1 MSMLE
6 RVEWIFFDV
15 GSTLINEGKV
25 YEHRMRDMAEA
36 TNKSFEQ
43 IYDMSISFYKENKK
57 GDLEVAKFLG
67 LPKQKWYF
75 DEEVLYED
83 AIPCL
88 EQLSKRYKIGVIA
101 NQALGT
107 VERLQ
112 QHGILQFIDLVIA
125 SAEEGVAKPD
135 PRIYQIALER
145 SGCKPENAVMIGD
158 RIDNDIEPAKRMGMK
173 TIWIKQGF
181 GGLWN
186 ICKEDEAP
194 DNIVNDLAELLELFK
209 L

>member
-1 MSMLE
+1 M
-6 RVEWIFFDV
+6 
-15 GSTLINEGKV
+15 
-25 YEHRMRDMAEA
+25 
-36 TNKSFEQ
+36 
-43 IYDMSISFYKENKK
+43 
-57 GDLEVAKFLG
+57 
-67 LPKQKWYF
+67 YF

-88 EQLSKRYKIGVIA
+88 EQLSKRYKIGIIA

-135 PRIYQIALER
+135 PRIFQISLER

-194 DNIVNDLAELLELFK
+194 DNIVNNLAELLELF
-209 L
+209 

>member
-1 MSMLE
+1 MFMLE

-15 GSTLINEGKV
+15 GSTLINERKV

-36 TNKSFEQ
+36 TNRAFEQ
-43 IYDMSISFYKENKK
+43 IYDMAISFYKENKK
-57 GDLEVAKFLG
+57 GDLEVAKLLG
-67 LPKQKWYF
+67 IPKQKWYF

-88 EQLSKRYKIGVIA
+88 EQLSKRYKIGIIA

-135 PRIYQIALER
+135 PRIFQIALER

-194 DNIVNDLAELLELFK
+194 DNIVNDLAELLELF
-209 L
+209 

>member
-1 MSMLE
+1 MLKDI
-6 RVEWIFFDV
+6 EWLFFDV
-15 GSTLINEGKV
+15 GSTLINEEKA
-25 YEHRMRDMAEA
+25 YEHRMRDMAGA
-36 TNKSFEQ
+36 ANKSYEE
-43 IYDMSISFYKENKK
+43 IYELAINFYKENKK
-57 GDLEVAKFLG
+57 GDLEVTKLLG

-75 DEEVLYED
+75 EDEVLYKETVS
-83 AIPCL
+83 CL
-88 EQLSKRYKIGVIA
+88 EQLSKTYKIGVIA
-101 NQALGT
+101 NQELGT
-107 VERLQ
+107 AERLQ
-112 QHGILQFIDLVIA
+112 QHGILKYIDLVIA

-158 RIDNDIEPAKRMGMK
+158 RIDNDIVPAKRMGIK

-194 DNIVNDLAELLELFK
+194 DNTVNDLVELLELFK

>member
-1 MSMLE
+1 MFMLE

-15 GSTLINEGKV
+15 GSTLINERKV

-36 TNKSFEQ
+36 TNRAFEQ
-43 IYDMSISFYKENKK
+43 IYDMAISFYKENKK
-57 GDLEVAKFLG
+57 GDLEVAKLLG

-88 EQLSKRYKIGVIA
+88 EQLSKRYKIGIIA

-135 PRIYQIALER
+135 PRIFQIALER

-194 DNIVNDLAELLELFK
+194 DNIVNDLAELLELF
-209 L
+209 

>member
-1 MSMLE
+1 MD
-6 RVEWIFFDV
+6 FFDV
-15 GSTLINEGKV
+15 GSTLINERKV
-25 YEHRMRDMAEA
+25 YERRMRDMAEA

-43 IYDMSISFYKENKK
+43 IYDMAINFYKENKK
-57 GDLEVAKFLG
+57 GDLEVAKLLG

-88 EQLSKRYKIGVIA
+88 EQLSKKYKIGVIA

-112 QHGILQFIDLVIA
+112 QHGIQQFIDLVIA
-125 SAEEGVAKPD
+125 SVEEGVAKPD

-194 DNIVNDLAELLELFK
+194 DNIVNDLAELLEFF
-209 L
+209 

>member
-1 MSMLE
+1 MFE
-6 RVEWIFFDV
+6 RVEWLFFDV
-15 GSTLINEGKV
+15 GSTLINERKV
-25 YEHRMRDMAEA
+25 YEHRMRDMAEK

-43 IYDMSISFYKENKK
+43 IYDMAINFYKENKK
-57 GDLEVAKFLG
+57 GDLEVAKLLG

-88 EQLSKRYKIGVIA
+88 EQLSKKYKIGVIA

-125 SAEEGVAKPD
+125 SDEEGVAKPD
-135 PRIYQIALER
+135 PRIFQIALER

-158 RIDNDIEPAKRMGMK
+158 RIDNDIVPAKRIGMK
-173 TIWIKQGF
+173 TVWIKQGF

-186 ICKEDEAP
+186 IRKEDEVP
-194 DNIVNDLAELLELFK
+194 EKTVNDLAKLTELLIYC
-209 L
+209 

>member
-1 MSMLE
+1 MLE

-15 GSTLINEGKV
+15 GSTLINERKV

-36 TNKSFEQ
+36 TNRAFEQ
-43 IYDMSISFYKENKK
+43 IYDMAISFYKENKK
-57 GDLEVAKFLG
+57 GDLEVAKLLG

-88 EQLSKRYKIGVIA
+88 EQLSKRYKIGIIA

-135 PRIYQIALER
+135 PRIFQIALER

-194 DNIVNDLAELLELFK
+194 DNIVNDLAELLELF
-209 L
+209 

>member
-1 MSMLE
+1 MVMLE

-15 GSTLINEGKV
+15 GSTLINERKV

-36 TNKSFEQ
+36 TNRAFEQ
-43 IYDMSISFYKENKK
+43 IYDMAISFYKENKK
-57 GDLEVAKFLG
+57 GDLEVAKLLG
-67 LPKQKWYF
+67 LPKLKWYF

-83 AIPCL
+83 AIRCL

-158 RIDNDIEPAKRMGMK
+158 RIDNDIVPAKRMGIK

-194 DNIVNDLAELLELFK
+194 DNTVNDLVELLELFK

>member
-1 MSMLE
+1 
-6 RVEWIFFDV
+6 
-15 GSTLINEGKV
+15 
-25 YEHRMRDMAEA
+25 MRDMAET

-43 IYDMSISFYKENKK
+43 IYDMAINFYKENKK
-57 GDLEVAKFLG
+57 GDLEVAKLLG

-83 AIPCL
+83 AIPCH
-88 EQLSKRYKIGVIA
+88 EQLSKKYKIGVIA

-112 QHGILQFIDLVIA
+112 QHGILQFIDLEIA

-135 PRIYQIALER
+135 LRIYQIALER
-145 SGCKPENAVMIGD
+145 SGCKLENAVMIGG
-158 RIDNDIEPAKRMGMK
+158 RIDNDIVPAKRMGMK

-194 DNIVNDLAELLELFK
+194 DNTVNDLVELLELFK

>member
-1 MSMLE
+1 M
-6 RVEWIFFDV
+6 
-15 GSTLINEGKV
+15 GSTLINERKV
-25 YEHRMRDMAEA
+25 YERRMRDMAEA

-43 IYDMSISFYKENKK
+43 IYDMAINFYKENKK
-57 GDLEVAKFLG
+57 GDLEVAKLLG

-88 EQLSKRYKIGVIA
+88 EQLSKKYKIGVIA

-112 QHGILQFIDLVIA
+112 QHGIQQFIDLVIA
-125 SAEEGVAKPD
+125 SVEEGVAKPD

-194 DNIVNDLAELLELFK
+194 DNIVNDLAELLEFF
-209 L
+209 